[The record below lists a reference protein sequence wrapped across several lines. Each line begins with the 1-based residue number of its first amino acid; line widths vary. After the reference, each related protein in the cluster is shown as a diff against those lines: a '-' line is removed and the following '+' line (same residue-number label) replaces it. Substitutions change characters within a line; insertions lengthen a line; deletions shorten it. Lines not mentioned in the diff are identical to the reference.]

1 MDPRR
6 QGDFG
11 ERSALNWL
19 IDQGA
24 SVYLPFG
31 HSPDLDLVAFYR
43 GRLVGVQV
51 KSTTGFRN
59 GRWVAALATRGGNR
73 RWSGVAK
80 YFSSERCDFL
90 FVHAGDGRRWFIPA
104 ERVEAR
110 AGLILGGPKYA
121 EFEVARGEPI
131 PRG

>member
-1 MDPRR
+1 M
-6 QGDFG
+6 
-11 ERSALNWL
+11 SAVARHPL
-19 IDQGA
+19 A
-24 SVYLPFG
+24 Y
-31 HSPDLDLVAFYR
+31 LVAFYR

-73 RWSGVAK
+73 SWSGVAK

-131 PRG
+131 PRGRTIEALSSSPPWWGSRAVKGVRL

>member
-31 HSPDLDLVAFYR
+31 HSPDLDLVAFYG
-43 GRLVGVQV
+43 GRLVGIQV

-59 GRWVAALATRGGNR
+59 GRWVAALATRGRPYIEGGWPHRPYLDVSRN
-73 RWSGVAK
+73 
-80 YFSSERCDFL
+80 YQDLTRCRIA
-90 FVHAGDGRRWFIPA
+90 AGCPLDRA
-104 ERVEAR
+104 EAR
-110 AGLILGGPKYA
+110 MLPSAGHSKIALAIVRCPNRQA
-121 EFEVARGEPI
+121 
-131 PRG
+131 